1 MPDLVVGVGLA
12 GLYKAYNL
20 LKDGHDV
27 VILEKKNYVGG
38 QLHTIKYEIE
48 NEIYFF
54 DIGPHVPPKNH
65 KIWNDLCERSNSI
78 NN

>member
-1 MPDLVVGVGLA
+1 MSDLVVGAGLA

-48 NEIYFF
+48 NEVYFF
-54 DIGPHVPPKNH
+54 DICYIGKEE
-65 KIWNDLCERSNSI
+65 LCGRSITYNQI
-78 NN
+78 